1 MYSEGKAREG
11 TVDEK
16 SEPASHLAVTRYS
29 ETHVSSDWT
38 AHEWDCM
45 CVQTL
50 ENPQTCQS

>member
-38 AHEWDCM
+38 AHE
-45 CVQTL
+45 
-50 ENPQTCQS
+50 